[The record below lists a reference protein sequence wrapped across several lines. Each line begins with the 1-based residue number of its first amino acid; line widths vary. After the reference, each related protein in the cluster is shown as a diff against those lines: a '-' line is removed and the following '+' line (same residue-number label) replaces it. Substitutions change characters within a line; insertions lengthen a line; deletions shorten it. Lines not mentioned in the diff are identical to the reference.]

1 MFGRLGGYFGGS
13 FDARYR
19 TYPVAF
25 LDKLKAEEGD
35 KVMLPASALERL
47 SQLHVEY
54 PMLFKVENPQTGRST
69 HCGVLEF
76 TAEEGI
82 VYMPYWMMQNL
93 CLNDGDI
100 VNFSNV
106 SLPKGSYVKLQ
117 PVTSDFLDICNPK
130 AVLEKSLR
138 SYTCLTIGDNI
149 AINYNNRKY
158 EIEVRETKP
167 GPAISVVETDCEV
180 DFEAPK
186 DYKPPEPEPVQP
198 EDDKMNTDEAE
209 EEEEVGENVMWAF
222 SGSGARLDGKPVNA
236 AAAPV
241 KVDLTQGSGI
251 RLPPPP
257 EPETKPSTSASSA
270 PNGQKAGKVVFGGGN
285 RLLEKLNKS
294 KEGAGTP
301 APPPKTKPKED
312 EKKDDKDDGGASK
325 FSAFSGKSFSLKG

>member
-1 MFGRLGGYFGGS
+1 MFGRLGGYFGGT

-25 LDKLKAEEGD
+25 LDKLQAEEGD
-35 KVMLPASALERL
+35 KVMLPPSALERL

-93 CLNDGDI
+93 CLNDGD
-100 VNFSNV
+100 VVSFTNV
-106 SLPKGSYVKLQ
+106 SLPKGTYVKLQ

-158 EIEVRETKP
+158 EIEVREAKP

-186 DYKPPEPEPVQP
+186 DYKPPEPKPVEPV
-198 EDDKMNTDEAE
+198 DDEMNTDEVE
-209 EEEEVGENVMWAF
+209 EEETKDENVMWAF
-222 SGSGARLDGKPVNA
+222 SGTGARLDGKPLNS

-241 KVDLTQGSGI
+241 KVDLSEGTGI

-257 EPETKPSTSASSA
+257 EPETKASTSASSA

-294 KEGAGTP
+294 KQGEA
-301 APPPKTKPKED
+301 APPPAKTKSKE
-312 EKKDDKDDGGASK
+312 EKKKDDTDDGEKSN
-325 FSAFSGKSFSLKG
+325 FSAFSGKGFSLKG